1 MNDGNND
8 EFSAAKK
15 MREGEKKH
23 KEEVCLL
30 SEHTCIFMHCVCL
43 CVCQSHK
50 GRQGEKKKKVLRIKK
65 GRKWEGTGLKQGHN
79 LTSSV

>member
-65 GRKWEGTGLKQGHN
+65 GRK
-79 LTSSV
+79 

>member
-1 MNDGNND
+1 MKEERKQQRMNDDNN

-30 SEHTCIFMHCVCL
+30 SEHMCMFIHCVY
-43 CVCQSHK
+43 HK
-50 GRQGEKKKKVLRIKK
+50 GRQGEKKLPRIKK
-65 GRKWEGTGLKQGHN
+65 RDNERAPG
-79 LTSSV
+79 